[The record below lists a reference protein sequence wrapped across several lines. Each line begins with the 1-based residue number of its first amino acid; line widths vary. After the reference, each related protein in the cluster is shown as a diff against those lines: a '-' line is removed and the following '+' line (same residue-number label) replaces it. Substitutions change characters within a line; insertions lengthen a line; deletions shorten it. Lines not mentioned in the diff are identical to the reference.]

1 MSKTRNKIHLVN
13 LLFLLLSMILV
24 ETISA
29 VEDTKKELHQLLTKK
44 NNILPPDKVF
54 QFSSSLRGKYIEFE
68 WEIDENC
75 YLYLDKFSF
84 FSKLDKNYE
93 IALFPK
99 GEILVDEHFGKVEV
113 FFDKVKTSL
122 YLRDPP
128 PKEIVVSYQGCNQTG
143 YCYTPITK
151 EVFID
156 EKLTVN
162 IK

>member
-1 MSKTRNKIHLVN
+1 M
-13 LLFLLLSMILV
+13 
-24 ETISA
+24 
-29 VEDTKKELHQLLTKK
+29 
-44 NNILPPDKVF
+44 
-54 QFSSSLRGKYIEFE
+54 
-68 WEIDENC
+68 
-75 YLYLDKFSF
+75 
-84 FSKLDKNYE
+84 
-93 IALFPK
+93 
-99 GEILVDEHFGKVEV
+99 DEHFGKVEV

-156 EKLTVN
+156 EKLNVN